1 MIYSVGLNNVGSYQV
16 SGVPFLNTQTIA
28 DGNLQEINLE
38 RVSKNVGVQR
48 KSSSAGELF
57 VGLGRSSF
65 AQTSAINIAV
75 DDFYETGP
83 INISPYAN
91 HSISFWIDTSNIAN
105 SEVVVL
111 QGGFNNDSIYLSK
124 I

>member
-57 VGLGRSSF
+57 VGLGSSSF
-65 AQTSAINIAV
+65 VQTSALNIAV
-75 DDFYETGP
+75 DDFYETST
-83 INISPYAN
+83 NIAPYAN